1 MKTCF
6 FIIEE
11 FINYNPYTKMLVPN
25 DLQFDVMKFFQNFNP
40 TQSLTKTFWNYDNC
54 DWTEVLL
61 YIMFKTK
68 SLKTLVIS
76 SKSNIEFNIK
86 QQLTGSLR
94 DTVLTTGSYISNES
108 LRKTKVD
115 LLVSDSNFE
124 NSYTNF
130 SLTNIKAKYTIFI
143 KPSSCLKHSSPDPL
157 RKININPQTLP
168 TNYRFLD
175 DAEVFDHVFTDYITV
190 HDIQYNTKLMI
201 INRTVYGCIY
211 SAIKLSIVT
220 RRNVYVCLGFDYVY
234 KIIYNDLPDYYFE
247 LEETAEQLN
256 WDFDEL
262 NECAQRIEFH
272 ELIDDMK
279 NKDVFSIVGTQ
290 EVLERCYFDY
300 DYLIITYLNKLN
312 LIKPKNNGIVYYNTP
327 GVLYDEEID
336 DEEPFEE
343 SYGSDIIIDL
353 DDY

>member
-25 DLQFDVMKFFQNFNP
+25 DLQFDVMKFFQNFNI

-68 SLKTLVIS
+68 SMKTLVIS

-86 QQLTGSLR
+86 QQLI
-94 DTVLTTGSYISNES
+94 GSYISNES
-108 LRKTKVD
+108 LRKTKID
-115 LLVSDSNFE
+115 LLISDVNVD
-124 NSYTNF
+124 NLNV
-130 SLTNIKAKYTIFI
+130 KAKYIIFI

-175 DAEVFDHVFTDYITV
+175 DAEVFDRVFTDYITV

-201 INRTVYGCIY
+201 IDRTVYGCIY
-211 SAIKLSIVT
+211 SGIKLSIIT
-220 RRNVYVCLGFDYVY
+220 RRNVYVSLGFDYVY

-272 ELIDDMK
+272 ELIEDMK
-279 NKDVFSIVGTQ
+279 NKNVFSIVGTQ
-290 EVLERCYFDY
+290 EVLERCYFEY

-327 GVLYDEEID
+327 GVLYDEEI
-336 DEEPFEE
+336 EEETCD
-343 SYGSDIIIDL
+343 SDIIIDL

>member
-25 DLQFDVMKFFQNFNP
+25 DLQFDVMKFFQNFNI

-68 SLKTLVIS
+68 SMKTLVIS

-86 QQLTGSLR
+86 QQLI
-94 DTVLTTGSYISNES
+94 GSYISNES
-108 LRKTKVD
+108 LRKTKID
-115 LLVSDSNFE
+115 LLISDVNVD
-124 NSYTNF
+124 NLNV
-130 SLTNIKAKYTIFI
+130 KAKYIIFI

-175 DAEVFDHVFTDYITV
+175 DAEVFDRVFTDYITV

-201 INRTVYGCIY
+201 IDRTVYGCIY
-211 SAIKLSIVT
+211 SGIKLSIIT
-220 RRNVYVCLGFDYVY
+220 RRNVYVSLGFDYVY

-272 ELIDDMK
+272 ELIEDMK
-279 NKDVFSIVGTQ
+279 NKNVFSIAGTQ
-290 EVLERCYFDY
+290 EVLERCYFEY

-327 GVLYDEEID
+327 GVLYDEEI
-336 DEEPFEE
+336 EEETCD
-343 SYGSDIIIDL
+343 SDIIIDL